1 MGFSKGVK
9 WRRKINMNF
18 IKIPKRYVWI
28 YNGNID
34 TLVVKY
40 KNYRILYILSYI
52 SFKKNMLGYSEFTI
66 EEIIRSIGIKSKRI
80 KKEVI
85 NTMINDLELLKENGF
100 IKFFDGCD
108 IYGNIKH
115 TLQCDV
121 NHKYETKDGK
131 DINFMKL
138 TNESF
143 IRFCNIDTTVNKY
156 KLFSVYCYI
165 LARTICYDY
174 SDDMSIELEINKK
187 TFLEYIK
194 ILRQNGMICY
204 GNIGVVINA
213 KGNCEQARNVYAIDQ
228 ESFKNALTSSE
239 KWYLDRGY
247 VVCNKNY

>member
-1 MGFSKGVK
+1 
-9 WRRKINMNF
+9 MNF

-174 SDDMSIELEINKK
+174 NDDSLFCSLPSFTRRKHIATYTVAEVLKDTAILDGERKK
-187 TFLEYIK
+187 CFI
-194 ILRQNGMICY
+194 
-204 GNIGVVINA
+204 
-213 KGNCEQARNVYAIDQ
+213 
-228 ESFKNALTSSE
+228 
-239 KWYLDRGY
+239 
-247 VVCNKNY
+247 